1 MGCGASWLKAA
12 PGELVRKKKLETK
25 SMNVLITGGAGFI
38 GSHLAER
45 CLAEGW
51 RVSVLDDL
59 STGAMENIAHLKAQP
74 DFSYCINSIFCE
86 PLVAELVDRADAVFH
101 LAEAV
106 GVKLIMDN
114 PVRTIET
121 NVLGTEV
128 VLRSAA
134 RKGRPVLVASTSEVY
149 GKRARMP
156 CREEDDLA
164 MGPTPVGRWSYAWSK
179 ALDECMAFSYW
190 REKALPVTVARLFN
204 TAGPRQ
210 TGRYGMVLP
219 TLVGQAL
226 RGEPLTVYGSGEQ
239 RRCFGYV
246 EDVVE
251 SLVRL
256 MQTPEAVGEVVNIGN
271 DEEVSINEL
280 AALVK
285 EITGSP
291 SRVEHVCYEQAY
303 GPGFEDVQRCVP
315 SLEKLE
321 RLVDYRPATPLDVI
335 VRRVVDYESARM
347 PRLALPFAV

>member
-1 MGCGASWLKAA
+1 
-12 PGELVRKKKLETK
+12 
-25 SMNVLITGGAGFI
+25 MNVLITGGAGFI

-45 CLAEGW
+45 CLVEGW

-59 STGAMENIAHLKAQP
+59 STGAMENIAHLKARP
-74 DFSYCINSIFCE
+74 NFSYCINSVFCE
-86 PLVAELVDRADAVFH
+86 PLVAELVDGADVVFH
-101 LAEAV
+101 LAAAV
-106 GVKLIMDN
+106 GVKLIMGN

-128 VLRSAA
+128 VLRCAA
-134 RKGRPVLVASTSEVY
+134 GKGRPVMVASTSEVY
-149 GKRARMP
+149 GKKARVP
-156 CREEDDLA
+156 FREEDDLA
-164 MGPTPVGRWSYAWSK
+164 IGSTTLGRWSYACSK
-179 ALDECMAFSYW
+179 ALDECLAFSYW
-190 REKALPVTVARLFN
+190 REQALPVTVARLFN

-246 EDVVE
+246 GDVVE

-256 MQTPEAVGEVVNIGN
+256 MQTPEAVGEVVNVGN

-285 EITGSP
+285 KITGSR
-291 SRVEHVCYEQAY
+291 SRVEHVSYERAY
-303 GPGFEDVQRCVP
+303 GPGFEDLQRRVP

-321 RLVDYRPATPLDVI
+321 RLVHYRPSTPLDTI
-335 VRRVVDYESARM
+335 VRRIVDYESVRM
-347 PRLALPFAV
+347 PKLALPFAV

>member
-1 MGCGASWLKAA
+1 
-12 PGELVRKKKLETK
+12 
-25 SMNVLITGGAGFI
+25 MNVLITGGAGFI

-59 STGAMENIAHLKAQP
+59 STGAMENIAHLKARP
-74 DFSYCINSIFCE
+74 NFSYCINSIFCE

-101 LAEAV
+101 LAAAV
-106 GVKLIMDN
+106 GVKLIMGN
-114 PVRTIET
+114 PVRTLET

-128 VLRSAA
+128 VLRCAA
-134 RKGRPVLVASTSEVY
+134 RKGRPVMVASTSEVY
-149 GKRARMP
+149 GKSVRMP
-156 CREEDDLA
+156 FREEDDLA
-164 MGPTPVGRWSYAWSK
+164 IGPATVGRWSYACSK
-179 ALDECMAFSYW
+179 ALDECLAFSYW
-190 REKALPVTVARLFN
+190 RERALPVTVARLFN

-226 RGEPLTVYGSGEQ
+226 RGEPLSVYGSGEQ
-239 RRCFGYV
+239 RRCFAYV
-246 EDVVE
+246 GDVVE

-285 EITGSP
+285 EITGSR
-291 SRVEHVCYEQAY
+291 SRVGHVSYELAY
-303 GPGFEDVQRCVP
+303 GPGFEDLQRRVP

-321 RLVDYRPATPLDVI
+321 RLVHYRPATPLDTI
-335 VRRVVDYESARM
+335 VRRVVDYEWIRM
-347 PRLALPFAV
+347 PKPSLALAV